1 MRCNVNSPVWI
12 HWCLDS
18 YERNQCNFVS
28 GCLIHRNNIV
38 PSWGE
43 AREGKGGGARRWRG
57 TGLADGAGVA
67 WLTSEGGQGSSQ
79 AGDRLAAFATSRSGT
94 SEGCAGGRWEG
105 DGVTSDCAR
114 AGAASD
120 LRTSRRGAGVGDG
133 GAGLAI
139 GRGSPRGLRLF
150 PLRHVEALRGRTTK
164 GQGKWRSICR
174 QTRALPE
181 LGKKGN
187 VVGVRDE

>member
-1 MRCNVNSPVWI
+1 V
-12 HWCLDS
+12 
-18 YERNQCNFVS
+18 E
-28 GCLIHRNNIV
+28 
-38 PSWGE
+38 
-43 AREGKGGGARRWRG
+43 G

-67 WLTSEGGQGSSQ
+67 WLTGEGGQGSSQ

-94 SEGCAGGRWEG
+94 SEGCGGGRWEG

-164 GQGKWRSICR
+164 GRR
-174 QTRALPE
+174 EVALDLQTDESAA
-181 LGKKGN
+181 
-187 VVGVRDE
+187 GVREEGKRRWGQG